1 MALLLLLV
9 LLLTPLQFV
18 VDTNQLA
25 ASAATSA
32 AAVLDHDFNAA
43 LNYVCAATGWQQTT
57 VAQLC

>member
-1 MALLLLLV
+1 MPVIMALLLLLV

-18 VDTNQLA
+18 VDTNQL
-25 ASAATSA
+25 A